1 MKKENPWIIKTD
13 EDIWDFIVDLQEGQF
28 CVSSFGL
35 TLKHVELFLDN
46 LFLLDEDLERE
57 VLDSLKA
64 SLKEGRMRFDSED
77 KMTCFLVSYLY
88 QMIRKDDMFGDVIYI
103 REEVHSEEWE
113 DDSK

>member
-13 EDIWDFIVDLQEGQF
+13 EDIWDFIVDLQ
-28 CVSSFGL
+28 
-35 TLKHVELFLDN
+35 
-46 LFLLDEDLERE
+46 
-57 VLDSLKA
+57 A
-64 SLKEGRMRFDSED
+64 SLKEGQMRFDSED